1 MSVSNPRDLN
11 VQLLGELLYVERR
24 LADEVIRDLAAA
36 VHDHELRSVLEE
48 HREQTVQHVERIET
62 AFRRLEVA
70 PTSNRSAP
78 FEGAVSQHDE
88 LAASIADRQLA
99 DLFHAQAALHTEHW
113 EMSAYRTLLALL
125 PRELGSLLR
134 PSFDEEGDAA
144 KNLVAAID
152 RIAHAGGFGERQT
165 PARSSP

>member
-1 MSVSNPRDLN
+1 VSVSNPRDLN

-24 LADEVIRDLAAA
+24 LAGAVIGDLAAA

-48 HREQTVQHVERIET
+48 HREQTVQHVERLET
-62 AFRRLEVA
+62 VFHRLEVA

-78 FEGAVSQHDE
+78 FESAVSQHDE
-88 LAASIADRQLA
+88 LAPSILDPQLA
-99 DLFHAQAALHTEHW
+99 DIFHAQAALHTEHW

-125 PRELGSLLR
+125 PRELGSVLR
-134 PSFDEEGDAA
+134 PSFDEEGDTA

-152 RIAHAGGFGERQT
+152 RL
-165 PARSSP
+165 ARAR